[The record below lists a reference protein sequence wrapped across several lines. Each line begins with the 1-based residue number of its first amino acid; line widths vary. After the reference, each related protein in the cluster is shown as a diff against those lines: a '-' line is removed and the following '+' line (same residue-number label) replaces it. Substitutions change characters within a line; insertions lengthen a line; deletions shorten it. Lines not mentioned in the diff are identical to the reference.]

1 MSGFKKCVALLLG
14 CIVLAGCLFTVSLLA
29 LQKENRRREL
39 IQKQAVYDYNIK
51 LYSKAVVNLAKLNK
65 QYSEF
70 MNDVLDPITG
80 EIRDDLSLATKY
92 KVEEVIALKA
102 ENEKLDKDWRKRLEK
117 MKQELVDLK

>member
-39 IQKQAVYDYNIK
+39 IQKQAVYDYNME
-51 LYSKAVVNLAKLNK
+51 LYSKSVAIQFELDEKYNELM
-65 QYSEF
+65 S
-70 MNDVLDPITG
+70 DVLDPITG
-80 EIRDDLSLATKY
+80 EIRDDLSLATRY
-92 KVEEVIALKA
+92 RVEEAMAIKE

>member
-1 MSGFKKCVALLLG
+1 
-14 CIVLAGCLFTVSLLA
+14 
-29 LQKENRRREL
+29 
-39 IQKQAVYDYNIK
+39 VYDYNIK

-102 ENEKLDKDWRKRLEK
+102 ESEKLDEDWRKRLEK

>member
-39 IQKQAVYDYNIK
+39 IQKQAVYDYNME
-51 LYSKAVVNLAKLNK
+51 LYSKSVAIQFELDEKYNELM
-65 QYSEF
+65 S
-70 MNDVLDPITG
+70 DVLDPITG
-80 EIRDDLSLATKY
+80 EIRDDLSLATRY
-92 KVEEVIALKA
+92 RVEEAMAIKE

-117 MKQELVDLK
+117 MEQELVDLK

>member
-102 ENEKLDKDWRKRLEK
+102 ESEKLDEDWRKKLEK

>member
-1 MSGFKKCVALLLG
+1 MSSFKKCVALLLG

-39 IQKQAVYDYNIK
+39 IQKQAVYDYNME
-51 LYSKAVVNLAKLNK
+51 LYSKSVAIQFELDEKYNELM
-65 QYSEF
+65 S
-70 MNDVLDPITG
+70 DVLDPITG
-80 EIRDDLSLATKY
+80 EIRDDLSLATRY
-92 KVEEVIALKA
+92 RVEEAMAIKE